1 MNSKIGGS
9 YIIKMG
15 DTLFN
20 IAQQQ
25 LNSRDRWREILKS
38 DGTRF
43 TEEDV
48 ENLQVG
54 EEIYIP
60 HAVAPTA
67 AGPTTMPYDE
77 IQAENAAHNG
87 TVIDARNNRTY
98 PGLAN
103 EAIERRAVTLD
114 AVGEYVEFTV
124 PRSANSIVV
133 RYAIPDS
140 ASGTGLTAPI
150 GLYINGA
157 KQPDLIFTSK

>member
-1 MNSKIGGS
+1 
-9 YIIKMG
+9 
-15 DTLFN
+15 
-20 IAQQQ
+20 
-25 LNSRDRWREILKS
+25 
-38 DGTRF
+38 
-43 TEEDV
+43 
-48 ENLQVG
+48 
-54 EEIYIP
+54 
-60 HAVAPTA
+60 
-67 AGPTTMPYDE
+67 MPYDE

-114 AVGEYVEFTV
+114 AVGKYVEFTV

-157 KQPDLIFTSK
+157 KQPDLSFTSKYSWIYGTFPYNSCFSAIQATTRSLTSQP